1 MVRSIIVLAAMLLL
15 AAGCGQDEETAD
27 AVDPLQEREDMLTA
41 AAHKIVGDF
50 SRELK
55 SELLAAVNSGG
66 PAHAITVCS
75 ELAPAIANQFSHEN
89 QMLVRRVSDRNRNPN
104 NIPDSLQAVLLE
116 RFRQS
121 DSLEEVIVWKDYDT
135 LEVFAYH
142 KPIWTGQLCLNCH
155 GPHEK
160 LDEEVQQ
167 ALAEKY
173 PNDQATGFQD
183 GDLRGM
189 FVVEIVWPTAEP
201 IVKQLL
207 SGHPKQAP

>member
-1 MVRSIIVLAAMLLL
+1 MTRIIAGLAVILLL
-15 AAGCGQDEETAD
+15 TGCGQEEENTSTP
-27 AVDPLQEREDMLTA
+27 DPLKEREELLTA

-55 SELLAAVNSGG
+55 SELLAAVNAGG
-66 PAHAITVCS
+66 PTHAISVCS
-75 ELAPAIANQFSHEN
+75 ELAPSIAGQFSRDN

-121 DSLEEVIVWKDYDT
+121 DSLEEVIVWKEYDS

-155 GPHEK
+155 GPREK
-160 LDEEVQQ
+160 LDAEVQQ
-167 ALAEKY
+167 ILAEKY
-173 PNDQATGFQD
+173 PNDEATGFQE

-201 IVKQLL
+201 MVKEILNGSPRQVE
-207 SGHPKQAP
+207 

>member
-1 MVRSIIVLAAMLLL
+1 MPRIIIALITVLLL
-15 AAGCGQDEETAD
+15 SGCGSKDETAETP
-27 AVDPLQEREDMLTA
+27 DPMEEREELLTA

-55 SELLAAVNSGG
+55 SELLGAINAGG
-66 PAHAITVCS
+66 PAHAISVCS
-75 ELAPAIANQFSHEN
+75 ELAPAIANQYSREGN
-89 QMLVRRVSDRNRNPN
+89 LLVRRVSDRNRNPN

-121 DSLEEVIVWKDYDT
+121 DSLEEVIVWKDYDS

-155 GPHEK
+155 GPREK
-160 LDEEVQQ
+160 LNAEVIQT
-167 ALAEKY
+167 LEEKY
-173 PNDQATGFQD
+173 PNDDATGFQE

-189 FVVEIVWPTAEP
+189 FVVEIVWPRAEP
-201 IVKQLL
+201 IVKEML
-207 SGHPKQAP
+207 GEDPRPKP